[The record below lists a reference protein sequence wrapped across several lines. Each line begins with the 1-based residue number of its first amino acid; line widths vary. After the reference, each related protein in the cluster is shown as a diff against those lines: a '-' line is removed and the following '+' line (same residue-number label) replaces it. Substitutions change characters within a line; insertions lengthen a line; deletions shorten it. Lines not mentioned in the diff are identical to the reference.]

1 MWLIVNIVYRKDLRY
16 NGSDVIQR
24 WRERHRANTRKGGGR
39 GERKDGDKERGN
51 MVEKEKERE
60 KE

>member
-1 MWLIVNIVYRKDLRY
+1 MYTGRICDIKEVKN
-16 NGSDVIQR
+16 VIQK
-24 WRERHRANTRKGGGR
+24 WRERHRANTRKRVVGGR

>member
-1 MWLIVNIVYRKDLRY
+1 MKRETQGEHRKR
-16 NGSDVIQR
+16 VV
-24 WRERHRANTRKGGGR
+24 GGR